1 MLSSTYFH
9 VFSCIPLKSYIF
21 VEVYRHRLLF
31 LTKRFKFHIHI
42 HFQKV
47 ENALI
52 VQQPQPPFGEGMV
65 MVTTS
70 AMHVASI
77 TK

>member
-1 MLSSTYFH
+1 MLECQTTLLLVMWGLSGQILHSTPQQILQKAH
-9 VFSCIPLKSYIF
+9 PKEKIGQ
-21 VEVYRHRLLF
+21 
-31 LTKRFKFHIHI
+31 T
-42 HFQKV
+42 QKV

-52 VQQPQPPFGEGMV
+52 VLQPQPPYGEGMV

>member
-1 MLSSTYFH
+1 MLSSKYFH
-9 VFSCIPLKSYIF
+9 VFSCMSLKSYIF
-21 VEVYRHRLLF
+21 VEVYIVYYF
-31 LTKRFKFHIHI
+31 LTKRFKFYIHI